1 MEWSDY
7 YTLISF
13 GLALISMY
21 LLERRGCAEGI
32 EETKAALQ
40 YAQEI
45 IEEYNESEK
54 IHTTNLT
61 SDWVCDWCSAFVPGG
76 QYHDCKEGKLK

>member
-1 MEWSDY
+1 MNLKKRQHEVIKRLVRSLNHWM
-7 YTLISF
+7 
-13 GLALISMY
+13 G
-21 LLERRGCAEGI
+21 RRCAEGI

-61 SDWVCDWCSAFVPGG
+61 GDWVCDWCSAFVPGG